1 MIAVARHSAQTA
13 GVMAGFLLLAALVS
27 LFRREPGPTST

>member
-13 GVMAGFLLLAALVS
+13 GVMAGFLLLSALVS
-27 LFRREPGPTST
+27 LFRREPGRTSS